1 VRRLVTTF
9 ARFLGLAIFLYGAV
23 IFFGNLVG
31 ALGNS
36 DFDPYWILYLVLGVG
51 LTGMTGGVVF
61 LLSFDGPDPW
71 RTRGRR
77 ALGWVGM
84 LMCALVPASYVL
96 LIAPLVLVG
105 GLTLLIP
112 PESPARPRGRHV
124 ATSV

>member
-1 VRRLVTTF
+1 MKRLVTTF
-9 ARFLGLAIFLYGAV
+9 ARFVGLAIFLYGAV